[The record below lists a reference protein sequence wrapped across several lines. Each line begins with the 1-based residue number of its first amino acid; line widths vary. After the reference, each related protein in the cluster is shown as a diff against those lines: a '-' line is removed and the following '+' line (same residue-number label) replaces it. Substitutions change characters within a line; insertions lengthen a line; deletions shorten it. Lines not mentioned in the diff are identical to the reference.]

1 MRTAAVPLSALL
13 CVLHKKKPIVLHI
26 SYKPGWAGA
35 GAFCRLRLGAGDR
48 GPACRG
54 TRHPQVSRPI
64 SLMLHCKFISPRR
77 VNRYIG
83 APRVHG

>member
-1 MRTAAVPLSALL
+1 MAAVARSALL
-13 CVLHKKKPIVLHI
+13 CVLHKKNPIMLHI
-26 SYKPGWAGA
+26 NYKSGWASA
-35 GAFCRLRLGAGDR
+35 STFCQLRLGAGDR
-48 GPACRG
+48 GSAGLG